1 MEWHPDVE
9 DDEAERPRDPMVD
22 QAKEALRLFFRENQ
36 INVFYQQQLAV
47 FFENVYFHW
56 ITVRALYELTEE
68 GRLIR
73 EELPMPSGTYP
84 LRVYRVP
91 THRNWRRQGHRLIER
106 VSEYSSNDFA
116 RAVGRQGEAMFDAGL
131 PRFGFMP
138 KARDVREWQGR
149 RWERTEHNLDRVFE
163 ADGRAYGVEIK
174 NTLKYIPKS
183 ELLVKIE
190 MCHLLGLIPL
200 FIMRF
205 APKVYNFDIIGA
217 GGFSLLFKDQLYPFG
232 NEALAERV
240 RGELRLPVHCPAT
253 VPDGVV
259 QRFASWHQKQLQ
271 ARSVRP
277 VENVDSRGDQREPPV
292 KR

>member
-1 MEWHPDVE
+1 
-9 DDEAERPRDPMVD
+9 MVD
-22 QAKEALRLFFRENQ
+22 QAKDAVRLFFRENQ
-36 INVFYQQQLAV
+36 TNVFYQQQLAV

-56 ITVRALYELTEE
+56 ITVRALYELAEE
-68 GRLIR
+68 GRLVR

-91 THRNWRRQGHRLIER
+91 THRNWRRQAYSLVER

-174 NTLKYIPKS
+174 NTLKYIPKV
-183 ELLVKIE
+183 ELSLKIE
-190 MCHLLGLIPL
+190 ICRTLGLIPL

-205 APKVYNFDIIGA
+205 APKVYNYELVQA
-217 GGFSLLFKDQLYPFG
+217 GGFSLLFKDQMYPFG
-232 NEALAERV
+232 NERLAERV
-240 RGELRLPVHCPAT
+240 RAELRLPVHCPPA

-259 QRFASWHQKQLQ
+259 QRFATWHQKQVEV
-271 ARSVRP
+271 ARARA
-277 VENVDSRGDQREPPV
+277 VENVDLGSNQQEPPV
-292 KR
+292 RP